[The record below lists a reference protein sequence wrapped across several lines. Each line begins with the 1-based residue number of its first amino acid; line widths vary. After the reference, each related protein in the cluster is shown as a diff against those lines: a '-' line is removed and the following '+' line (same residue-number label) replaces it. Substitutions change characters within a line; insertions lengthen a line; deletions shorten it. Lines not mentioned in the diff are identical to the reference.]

1 MNEPLDIILHIDDTV
16 HLNPPITTMSQNIE
30 QLKAERI
37 TIMEALERMRDSK
50 LSERLRDINYLL
62 NVENQWSN
70 VYYYG
75 FGEYIEVGNPDFI
88 GEIFRKQIAS
98 GEYIHAYLS
107 SHGNLDAQAV
117 SNLSPC
123 TPYDYEN
130 MEHKCMMK
138 EKSTV
143 RVTINPRPVEYG
155 CTHFDISTNL
165 SFSYYL
171 DGNRYEMNL
180 DIYVRDGYKWTASGI
195 NWSAMGTTTPEIA
208 LLYAEMI
215 KVGVQIHNSLNS
227 TAMHIK
233 HTAPEYLT

>member
-37 TIMEALERMRDSK
+37 TIMEALERMRDTK
-50 LSERLRDINYLL
+50 MSERLRDINYLL

-98 GEYIHAYLS
+98 GEHIHAYLS

-138 EKSTV
+138 EKSAV
-143 RVTINPRPVEYG
+143 RISINPRPVEYG

-171 DGNRYEMNL
+171 EGNQYEMNL
-180 DIYVRDGYKWTASGI
+180 DIYVRDGYKWTAQGI